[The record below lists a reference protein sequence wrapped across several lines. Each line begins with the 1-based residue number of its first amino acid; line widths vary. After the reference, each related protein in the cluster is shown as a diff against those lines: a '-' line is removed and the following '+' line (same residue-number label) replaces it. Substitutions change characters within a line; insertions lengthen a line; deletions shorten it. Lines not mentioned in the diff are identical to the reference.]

1 MSTPRPEPRH
11 ELILGG
17 QRSGKS
23 RAAEARAAAWL
34 SVPGH
39 EAVLVATA
47 LAGDAEMRSRS
58 ERHRADRARRVPRL
72 VTVEEPLALAGAL
85 RAHDDSVRLVVVDC
99 LTLWLTNL
107 LMPLRGEPA
116 GEAALAA
123 ARDALVAQLVRASG
137 PVVLVSNEIGLGVS
151 PLSGEARRFVDELG
165 LLHQAVAAACP
176 RVTLM
181 VAGREL
187 ALPGVHR

>member
-1 MSTPRPEPRH
+1 MGAARPEPRH

-34 SVPGH
+34 QQPGH
-39 EAVLVATA
+39 QAVLVATA
-47 LAGDAEMRSRS
+47 LAGDGEMRARI
-58 ERHRADRARRVPRL
+58 ERHRADRARRVPAL
-72 VTVEEPLALAGAL
+72 ATVEEPLALANAL
-85 RAHDDSVRLVVVDC
+85 QANDDPTRLVVVDC

-107 LMPLRGEPA
+107 LMPLHGEPA
-116 GEAALAA
+116 DEAALAA
-123 ARDALVAQLVRASG
+123 ARDALVAQLARASG

-151 PLSGEARRFVDELG
+151 PLSGEARRFIDELG